1 MATENKINAK
11 AILATVWNGLCGFG
25 HVVVTVFV
33 YLLIFT
39 ISLVFIYNPFFF
51 FIYSLIRPRRAAAS
65 LIGFRDDF
73 ESMGNFFYDLNRPF
87 IACLPWYAK
96 KHFLM
101 ANKLFGCSVK
111 QQVRL
116 FNEATDKDKQ
126 KIADCIGDK
135 AKNILWQH
143 ENLRNILVEKM
154 TRLSEQQF
162 QDLLFAG
169 QFSEMGSYIQKNTLS
184 DTMILLMLAT
194 MHELKNSNKDSDS
207 EDYKKIFKLLS
218 TTIAKN
224 GLSARIIS
232 EIHHNKR
239 YEFLQDEVTYQLQCF
254 CQKQV
259 IYMTQRSSN
268 GTPEWKAFLA
278 ENELKDQV
286 QQFMGLWQYDYFHKA
301 GFELCEE
308 AIIAFL
314 QKKEVTMIERIF
326 AYEPNNGLISA
337 EINDIIAGDA
347 KLSYLLCHYKGQKR

>member
-1 MATENKINAK
+1 MATKNKNAK

-25 HVVVTVFV
+25 HVVAAVFV

-39 ISLVFIYNPFFF
+39 ISLLFIYNPFFF
-51 FIYSLIRPRRAAAS
+51 FIYSLIRPSIAAAS

-73 ESMGNFFYDLNRPF
+73 ESMGDFFYAINRPF

-111 QQVRL
+111 QQIRL

-162 QDLLFAG
+162 QDLLIAR
-169 QFSEMGSYIQKNTLS
+169 QFIEIGSYIQKNTLS
-184 DTMILLMLAT
+184 DNMILLMLVT
-194 MHELKNSNKDSDS
+194 IDELKNGNVN
-207 EDYKKIFKLLS
+207 DYKKIFQLLS
-218 TTIAKN
+218 TVIAKN
-224 GLSARIIS
+224 GLSARVVS

-239 YEFLQDEVTYQLQCF
+239 YEFLQDEVTYLLQCF
-254 CQKQV
+254 RQKQV
-259 IYMTQRSSN
+259 IYLTQRSGN
-268 GTPEWKAFLA
+268 GTAEWKAFLD

-286 QQFMGLWQYDYFHKA
+286 QLHMGLWQYDYFHEA
-301 GFELCEE
+301 GYELSEE

-314 QKKEVTMIERIF
+314 QKREVTMIERIF